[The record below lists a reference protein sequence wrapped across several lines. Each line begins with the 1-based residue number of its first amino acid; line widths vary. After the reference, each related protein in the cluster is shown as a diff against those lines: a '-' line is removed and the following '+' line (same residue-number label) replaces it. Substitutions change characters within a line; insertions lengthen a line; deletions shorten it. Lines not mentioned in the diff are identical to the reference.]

1 VFAFGFASYFARSS
15 DDPIT
20 RFPPITRF
28 FPVAQIVS
36 CVFKL
41 PLAELQFYASG
52 KDHTSGNQR
61 A

>member
-1 VFAFGFASYFARSS
+1 VFVFGFASYFTRSP

-20 RFPPITRF
+20 RFPPRF
-28 FPVAQIVS
+28 FPVAQTVFR
-36 CVFKL
+36 VFKL

>member
-1 VFAFGFASYFARSS
+1 
-15 DDPIT
+15 
-20 RFPPITRF
+20 
-28 FPVAQIVS
+28 
-36 CVFKL
+36 VFKL